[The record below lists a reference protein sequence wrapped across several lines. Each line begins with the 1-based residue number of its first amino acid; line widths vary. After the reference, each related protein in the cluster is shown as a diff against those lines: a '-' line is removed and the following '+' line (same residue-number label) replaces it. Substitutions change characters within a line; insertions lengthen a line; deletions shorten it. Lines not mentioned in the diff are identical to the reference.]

1 MSAPAALPRLDT
13 RRAVERAH
21 QSRLVLSYELALQ
34 AHLARTLASIGQAAA
49 KAFRAGEKIEAMP
62 IRQQLAR
69 VLRPALVGTARAFAD
84 RLTHTP
90 KSSSPNLFTGVSKKV
105 PLERKGAFDNT
116 DAAIRDYMTEHT
128 AEAVVG
134 ITETTRN
141 IIANAIMRGH
151 EDGQSNEQIA
161 KAIVEATGGEIG
173 LARARMIAIT
183 ETHGAAMYG
192 AFAAAQA
199 SPLAYRKTWL
209 ATEDHRT
216 RPDHAEAN
224 GQTVA
229 LDEPFIVGGV
239 EMAYP
244 GDFSAPPE
252 QIIRCRCVALFEPV
266 GIGEDQ

>member
-1 MSAPAALPRLDT
+1 MTVNPAGIPHLDT
-13 RRAVERAH
+13 RRAYERAA
-21 QSRLVLSYELALQ
+21 QTRLVLSYELALQ
-34 AHLARTLASIGQAAA
+34 SHVARTLASAGRRAAQAYRHGKHAGA
-49 KAFRAGEKIEAMP
+49 KEALVPLRAE
-62 IRQQLAR
+62 LAR
-69 VLRPALVGTARAFAD
+69 VLRPSLVSTARAFAD
-84 RLTHTP
+84 RITHNP
-90 KSSSPNLFTGVSKKV
+90 IARKS
-105 PLERKGAFDNT
+105 AFD
-116 DAAIRDYMTEHT
+116 DLDSSIREFMTEHT

-134 ITETTRN
+134 ISDTTREV
-141 IIANAIMRGH
+141 IANVIRRG
-151 EDGQSNEQIA
+151 EETDQSVEQIA
-161 KAIVEATGGEIG
+161 QDIVEATSGEIG

-266 GIGEDQ
+266 GIGEET

>member
-1 MSAPAALPRLDT
+1 MSAIAALPRLDT

-34 AHLARTLASIGQAAA
+34 AHLARTLAGVGQAAA
-49 KAFRAGEKIEAMP
+49 RAFRAGDKIEP
-62 IRQQLAR
+62 LQIRQQLAR

-90 KSSSPNLFTGVSKKV
+90 KSAQG
-105 PLERKGAFDNT
+105 LETKGAFDDVDT
-116 DAAIRDYMTEHT
+116 AIREYMTEHT

-134 ITETTRN
+134 IADTTRT
-141 IIANAIMRGH
+141 IIANAIAQGR
-151 EDGQSNEQIA
+151 EDGLSNEAIA

-224 GQTVA
+224 GQTVD
-229 LDEPFIVGGV
+229 LDEPFIVGDV

-266 GIGEDQ
+266 GIGEDA